1 MIEYEV
7 YRVVV
12 VVVVVVV
19 NRPGNIAAVLRK

>member
-7 YRVVV
+7 YRVV